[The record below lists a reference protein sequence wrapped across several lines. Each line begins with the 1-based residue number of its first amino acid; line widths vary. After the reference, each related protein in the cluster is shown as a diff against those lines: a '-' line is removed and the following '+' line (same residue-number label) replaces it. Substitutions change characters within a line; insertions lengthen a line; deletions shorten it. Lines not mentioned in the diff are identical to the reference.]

1 MAQGLPLTMACR
13 YYPTDLTVNQTLMSI
28 ADTGANVDYY
38 QMGCAGAVAD
48 DPIRCVFR
56 SDVGD
61 LEIVDSTSGAGGVS
75 AWYHACCVFAS
86 TTSRSVYFDGGS
98 KATGTD
104 NVPEPAGID
113 TTTIGAIQ
121 TSTVGGYFDGS
132 IAEAA
137 VWSAALTDAEVAT
150 LAEGYSP
157 LLVRPGSL
165 VAYWPLIRDTDDDI
179 VGGYSLTANGG
190 PTIAVHPP
198 VLYAAGEHIASL
210 RVIPDAEIVW
220 GHDTAVLEG
229 TVRDFQYN
237 WTGTGTVI
245 NGGVADTERIDL
257 SAGEYMI
264 SEVVDTG
271 AVNVEIL
278 YNVYTAGDTIDLD
291 YRTGASRTACQAAA
305 WNNYVSGF
313 LSSGYVQIRV
323 TSTL

>member
-1 MAQGLPLTMACR
+1 
-13 YYPTDLTVNQTLMSI
+13 
-28 ADTGANVDYY
+28 
-38 QMGCAGAVAD
+38 
-48 DPIRCVFR
+48 
-56 SDVGD
+56 
-61 LEIVDSTSGAGGVS
+61 
-75 AWYHACCVFAS
+75 
-86 TTSRSVYFDGGS
+86 
-98 KATGTD
+98 
-104 NVPEPAGID
+104 
-113 TTTIGAIQ
+113 
-121 TSTVGGYFDGS
+121 
-132 IAEAA
+132 
-137 VWSAALTDAEVAT
+137 
-150 LAEGYSP
+150 
-157 LLVRPGSL
+157 